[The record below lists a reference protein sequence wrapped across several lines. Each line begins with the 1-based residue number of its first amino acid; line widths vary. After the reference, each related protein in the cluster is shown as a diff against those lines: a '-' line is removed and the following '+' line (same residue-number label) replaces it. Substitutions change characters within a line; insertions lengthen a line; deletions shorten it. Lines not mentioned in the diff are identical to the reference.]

1 MEIGEII
8 TDALAYPTKNISALL
23 IYIVFGVIIGAVLV
37 ATGLGGL
44 ALGPNNLAALGVVA
58 IVGIIIIVALSF
70 FLTGYSLDIIKFA
83 IDRRDDAPGVDFQ
96 RQLVNGIKYLLIS
109 IVFFVIPIIVTMML
123 FFIFSTWLA
132 TVLGVILTILFMF
145 AFAIST
151 CRLANTEELGDAL
164 NYNGIM
170 NDFNRIGLSK
180 IIITLVIS
188 VIVGIAIILII
199 LFVVGIILAALKN
212 QSLISIVTPI
222 VSAVLSTWLLFYS
235 NRVMGLLYS

>member
-1 MEIGEII
+1 MELGEII

-132 TVLGVILTILFMF
+132 TVLGVILTISSFGKVK
-145 AFAIST
+145 IVCPT
-151 CRLANTEELGDAL
+151 VPV
-164 NYNGIM
+164 
-170 NDFNRIGLSK
+170 IG
-180 IIITLVIS
+180 
-188 VIVGIAIILII
+188 
-199 LFVVGIILAALKN
+199 
-212 QSLISIVTPI
+212 
-222 VSAVLSTWLLFYS
+222 VSP
-235 NRVMGLLYS
+235 